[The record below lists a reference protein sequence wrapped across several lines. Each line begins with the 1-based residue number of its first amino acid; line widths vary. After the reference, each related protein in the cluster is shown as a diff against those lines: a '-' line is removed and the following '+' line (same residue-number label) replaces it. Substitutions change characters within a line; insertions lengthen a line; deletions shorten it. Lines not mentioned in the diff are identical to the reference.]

1 MAIHVEQNTRSVFAP
16 VVALSFSSAQM
27 EDCRN
32 FLANRTAHTE
42 CVPVVDEAQLLMNS
56 TGRLVETDYR
66 FNAIGFDALARV
78 LSGGL
83 SAIFNELSGETT
95 RGTLKEERPFD
106 LAAAVSIYNTTLQI
120 RFEAVREKTLLIN
133 HHEKAVE
140 GFLGLDHRMLD
151 NTVFFDTVQREMA
164 DKQPQAE
171 FSRAEVIGREL
182 RIYYIDPQSRRTD
195 IHPDPRHAFASGW
208 YFANREDAGNAIKA
222 AVCIFTKFGAA
233 VEPATKGSKIVHT
246 GSDLLGRTAVLVSR
260 AAAKTVDMG
269 KLAKQIR
276 DMLATPLKFSDNR
289 TEFENM
295 VRHWAYYISR
305 FKVRYELA
313 RVISR
318 HAALTGS
325 DIDPRDPIELY
336 TKTALES
343 RTAYDLLCSIL
354 RQSRQEYATYR
365 DLLQGMAMR
374 LLMPDAFGKK

>member
-1 MAIHVEQNTRSVFAP
+1 
-16 VVALSFSSAQM
+16 
-27 EDCRN
+27 
-32 FLANRTAHTE
+32 
-42 CVPVVDEAQLLMNS
+42 
-56 TGRLVETDYR
+56 
-66 FNAIGFDALARV
+66 
-78 LSGGL
+78 
-83 SAIFNELSGETT
+83 
-95 RGTLKEERPFD
+95 
-106 LAAAVSIYNTTLQI
+106 
-120 RFEAVREKTLLIN
+120 
-133 HHEKAVE
+133 
-140 GFLGLDHRMLD
+140 
-151 NTVFFDTVQREMA
+151 
-164 DKQPQAE
+164 
-171 FSRAEVIGREL
+171 
-182 RIYYIDPQSRRTD
+182 
-195 IHPDPRHAFASGW
+195 
-208 YFANREDAGNAIKA
+208 
-222 AVCIFTKFGAA
+222 
-233 VEPATKGSKIVHT
+233 
-246 GSDLLGRTAVLVSR
+246 VLVSR

-289 TEFENM
+289 AEFENT

-318 HAALTGS
+318 HAALTGA